1 MVRAGSPDCDRAV
14 YEEPAFA
21 AAYREA
27 LAEAFAPGPAGYARD
42 TTLAMGRWDIALSSI
57 RIPVDLWY
65 GAEDTGHS
73 PDQGAGL
80 ALRIPGAVRHVV
92 PGLGGAVVWT
102 HAETVL
108 RTLLDRAQAPAAA
121 GVR

>member
-21 AAYREA
+21 AAYQEA
-27 LAEAFAPGPAGYARD
+27 LREAFAPGPQGYARD
-42 TTLAMGRWDIALSSI
+42 TVPAMGRWGIPYDATT
-57 RIPVDLWY
+57 IPVDLWY

-80 ALRIPGAVRHVV
+80 ALRIPGAVRHLV
-92 PGLGGAVVWT
+92 PGIGGAVLWT
-102 HAETVL
+102 HAEAVL
-108 RTLLDRAQAPAAA
+108 RTLLDRARRTAVP